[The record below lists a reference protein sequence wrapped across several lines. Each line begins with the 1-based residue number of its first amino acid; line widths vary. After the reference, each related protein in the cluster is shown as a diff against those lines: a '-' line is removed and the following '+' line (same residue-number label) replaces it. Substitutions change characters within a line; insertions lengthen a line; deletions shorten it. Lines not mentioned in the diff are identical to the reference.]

1 MDDDYQSYLAS
12 DQVYQR
18 TNMPTVGSTSN
29 GTGIRGLNALVS
41 DPAFVSAAS
50 PIRDQMFE
58 DWLKTDLPQI
68 IANVPEN
75 QKPAQIAKAR
85 QLYAQ
90 MVAQPEKAGMLRTV
104 SDDAITFA
112 NAIGD
117 TFASGIR
124 AISPENSVS
133 AGINN
138 ATTWARQNLLSQQA
152 QEEALA
158 RQQRRERADGV
169 LGTLGAEYQ
178 NIKEAPLAYAAE
190 LTGRAAPIVAA
201 SALASAAAPVVG
213 IGAAAAGTAAGLGAG
228 ALTGVGDIRG
238 LRADQ
243 ARTLPFET
251 LMQSPEVQDL
261 ARKGYN
267 EQQIRD
273 YLANE
278 VGWQEGA
285 AAVANALP
293 GGAIGHLAARPATGS
308 LVGKVLSGPVGRTLS
323 GRTGSAIENAAL
335 GAVGGGVEGGASGT
349 IQAQYNPATSWQKN
363 ATSGA
368 VLGAVSGGILGTA
381 FGGRSHIN
389 DATDNTP
396 SSSDTTNST
405 VPPAAEATPTADTSA
420 TPAAST
426 SQAAPTAD
434 TSVAPTT
441 SATGEAAAPSSGATK
456 KPKAATPRSYASYI
470 AMNFQAV
477 DGAFPFDTWAQTI
490 ARKPKETN
498 EQYLDRILTGLD
510 KVRNYT
516 EQRKVNRDFTEY
528 AKGRTI
534 ENISNQEV
542 DAATN
547 TFRNYIQ
554 ESLANGAKTPDEV
567 GAFIT
572 SKLDGL
578 SQQSKN
584 VLLRSGTVKDIASSL
599 TDAFAD
605 TGSVQRILE
614 IANKAFNDGTTT
626 DTTAGTSAATGLT
639 TPPPEPVRNTA
650 TPVDTGN
657 NPATGAGGETT
668 VSSGDSGSNPPA
680 ATGAT
685 TSDGTVV
692 TQGNNAA
699 PNGNQSVAAAKPVQR
714 KGRGSRN
721 TSGAEVAPTVD
732 AGADTGEPTSAVT
745 SPVSA
750 EQDGSASTAAVRPEP
765 VQGAGSDANPQA
777 TGQRSSGRSKSAGNT
792 RAVVKRAT
800 PEKAVATTKRKN
812 AATAARTTVR
822 KSTRSKKSSSA
833 TEELNSRIGK
843 LPPKQ
848 KEALDKAATENKAQS
863 TSEFVQQAYASK
875 LTKDKTLWS
884 SLTATVKRAI
894 NNIMKGLA
902 IALAAVSFY
911 HMKPIDVYA
920 NDFYAGRHVIE
931 DVIDPSV
938 NSANSWVLEN
948 GANKGEK
955 YVLADTINHDLY
967 VMNPDGS
974 LVRKVPMMADG
985 STPAKEPHVVQATD
999 GSGRVGV
1006 TELQVDA
1013 KNVAPVD
1020 NHGLVGDAISL
1031 PKDVIRDLGNNFD
1044 GRVFEI
1050 ADAQS
1055 DQAQLTNADADAN
1068 TANQIG
1074 GLAAA
1079 ALPFGFLVGRKRKT
1093 GNLPEGEDGASNFDS
1108 SDSAKPSSSTSPA
1121 TSNIAPEDI
1130 ARAEAVKNSP
1140 NWKTLSKRQKAAADM
1155 TPPSDAEVTAELGKG
1170 IPGAATA
1177 VRQVKNFYKK
1187 VLDYTDKTESRKFR
1201 SPASVD
1207 ELIDFA
1213 QTGELPKA
1221 TPQSRGLT
1229 TISKIKTV
1237 LNDAMEPL
1245 FAATHHS
1252 ESVQRDFAV
1261 GRNKYNAHYTALK
1274 ESVGRLL
1281 NQASVIGRKFGYS
1294 PRKTWDMLNTYTRG
1308 YVADD
1313 MNKATY
1319 ARYQR
1324 TIKRITAEIPEIKKA
1339 IQNDEEGAIGRL
1351 DRALKELEEA
1361 KLWTQDY
1368 RKYNNVVRKELP
1380 LDAEADARKARFA
1393 GGITSAEARAI
1404 LNGKEIAALA
1414 PEFKPIVDE
1423 MLGFIREAVDAA
1435 VKAGVMSEE
1444 EAREYIANGK
1454 YVPTTGHM
1462 DADTSIPNAISW
1474 MGRTDRTRDGR
1485 ISLAD
1490 NPVMTIVAK
1499 AANIHY
1505 RADMANFY
1513 NNLLQ
1518 HGKDWGFTVRRS
1530 SAETPPEGMVM
1541 VTRAEQRKDGT
1552 GVTQRY
1558 IIGNDDNPEAMSA
1571 LTGRNIR
1578 YQTNAVLRR
1587 AAQWTFGFSYLVTRA
1602 VLAFAFPNGFRDIGE
1617 RATNIYAQNINHVNV
1632 KPGMLTVDAYKYY
1645 APSIKTAFK
1654 YLQMR
1659 GRGEEIPATGDIANL
1674 HRLFQEGGVMTR
1686 NTALR
1691 NSLEGHISQMR
1702 PLNRFLGGVHK
1713 TYDMLNL
1720 WNETFETAASYSI
1733 YRALRKQGVDEAN
1746 AAATTLQAMDLNQR
1760 GTAAPF
1766 LNVLYPFF
1774 STRMAGAANIARSLS
1789 TLRGKALFA
1798 TQVAGAIALYSL
1810 AEALA
1815 GDEKDEAGNNAIDQ
1829 LTDTQI
1835 ARSIPLFTGSG
1846 ILRIPV
1852 PYGLP
1857 YIAWNLGTAIVRY
1870 KNGRQNGRESAEQ
1883 VLQSVI
1889 DETVPAGSPPP
1900 VSISQDP
1907 FFYAV
1912 TTMTPQFLRNFMNIA
1927 AGKNDFGQTLNKPYM
1942 DATVPRYMQG
1952 KTSTEDFWKT
1962 AATYVGPIKDMT
1974 PEEVRELARFIIP
1987 PISSIVRD
1995 MEEGF
2000 NDEGTPMVAGAA
2012 QVLGIPRLYTQQK
2025 NALNNVYFPALA
2037 RAQQLQQ
2044 SYVAKY
2050 GKIPTA
2056 EESGIRSAQDRHEMW
2071 LQQIPMSA
2079 HDENIIRALFDNET
2093 MRAKSG
2099 QYKMDD
2105 DDIKRIFLR
2114 QVGNAI

>member
-1 MDDDYQSYLAS
+1 
-12 DQVYQR
+12 
-18 TNMPTVGSTSN
+18 MPTAGSMTN
-29 GTGIRGLNALVS
+29 GTGIRGLDALIS

-50 PIRDQMFE
+50 PIREEMFNQ
-58 DWLKTDLPQI
+58 WLKTDLPYI
-68 IANVPEN
+68 IAGLPEN
-75 QKPAQIAKAR
+75 QKPGAIATAKR
-85 QLYAQ
+85 LYDER
-90 MVAQPEKAGMLRTV
+90 VTQPEKAGMFRTI

-112 NAIGD
+112 NAAGD
-117 TFASGIR
+117 TVASGLR
-124 AISPENSVS
+124 AISPENSFS

-138 ATTWARQNLLSQQA
+138 ATSWARQNLLSEQA

-169 LGTLGAEYQ
+169 LGTIGAEYE
-178 NIKEAPLAYAAE
+178 NIKEAPIAYLSE
-190 LTGRAAPIVAA
+190 LGGRVAPIAAA
-201 SALASAAAPVVG
+201 SAIGTAAAPVIG
-213 IGAAAAGTAAGLGAG
+213 IGGAVAGTAAGLGAG
-228 ALTGVGDIRG
+228 ALTGVGDVRG

-261 ARKGYN
+261 AKQGYS
-267 EQQIRD
+267 EQEIRNR
-273 YLANE
+273 LANE
-278 VGWQEGA
+278 MGWQEGVA
-285 AAVANALP
+285 AAANAIP
-293 GGAIGHLAARPATGS
+293 GGAVGRLVAKPATGS
-308 LVGKVLSGPVGRTLS
+308 IVGKVLSGPIGKTLS
-323 GRTGSAIENAAL
+323 GRTGSAIENAAI
-335 GAVGGGVEGGASGT
+335 GALGGGVEGGASAT
-349 IQAQYNPATSWQKN
+349 IQAEYNPAISWQKN

-368 VLGAVSGGILGTA
+368 VLGAVSGGVLGA
-381 FGGRSHIN
+381 AAGGRSRVGELSN
-389 DATDNTP
+389 DAP
-396 SSSDTTNST
+396 SSSGVSEASTST
-405 VPPAAEATPTADTSA
+405 VPPTGDATVSPTVGTEKSA
-420 TPAAST
+420 GSN
-426 SQAAPTAD
+426 
-434 TSVAPTT
+434 TT
-441 SATGEAAAPSSGATK
+441 N
-456 KPKAATPRSYASYI
+456 KPKAATVRSYASYI
-470 AMNFQAV
+470 AMNFQAA
-477 DGAFPFDTWAQTI
+477 DGSRPFDTWAETVV
-490 ARKPKETN
+490 RKPKETN
-498 EQYLDRILTGLD
+498 EQYLDRILAGLD
-510 KVRNYT
+510 KIRSYT
-516 EQRKVNRDFTEY
+516 EQRKVNLDFSEY
-528 AKGRTI
+528 AKGRTL

-542 DAATN
+542 DVATN

-554 ESLANGAKTPDEV
+554 ESLANGAKTPQEV
-567 GAFIT
+567 GQFIT
-572 SKLDGL
+572 SKLAGL
-578 SQQSKN
+578 SQPSKD

-599 TDAFAD
+599 TDAFSD
-605 TGSVQRILE
+605 TNSVAAILE
-614 IANKAFNDGTTT
+614 LANKAFNDGTTT
-626 DTTAGTSAATGLT
+626 PRELTPAPKPIPPAEPVGDTITRANTGDNPTAGTA
-639 TPPPEPVRNTA
+639 
-650 TPVDTGN
+650 
-657 NPATGAGGETT
+657 GETV
-668 VSSGDSGSNPPA
+668 VSSSDSGSNPPA
-680 ATGAT
+680 AAST
-685 TSDGTVV
+685 TASDGTVISE
-692 TQGNNAA
+692 GNNAA
-699 PNGNQSVAAAKPVQR
+699 PDGGQPIAAAEPVQR
-714 KGRGSRN
+714 KGRGTRNASRAKA
-721 TSGAEVAPTVD
+721 TPPVD
-732 AGADTGEPTSAVT
+732 AGTSTGEPASAVA
-745 SPVSA
+745 SPVPA
-750 EQDGSASTAAVRPEP
+750 EQDGSASTAAVRPEQ
-765 VQGAGSDANPQA
+765 VQGAGSDANTQA
-777 TGQRSSGRSKSAGNT
+777 AGKRSSGRSKSTGNART
-792 RAVVKRAT
+792 VVKRAA

-812 AATAARTTVR
+812 SAAAARTTVR
-822 KSTRSKKSSSA
+822 KSTRAKKESGA
-833 TEELNSRIGK
+833 TEELNGRIAK

-848 KEALDKAATENKAQS
+848 KEALDKAATENKSQS

-911 HMKPIDVYA
+911 HMKPVDA
-920 NDFYAGRHVIE
+920 SAHDFYSTRHVIE
-931 DVIDPSV
+931 NVIDPSV

-948 GANKGEK
+948 DANNGKK

-985 STPAKEPHVVQATD
+985 STPVKEPHVVQATD
-999 GSGRVGV
+999 GSGKVGV

-1013 KNVAPVD
+1013 KNITPID

-1031 PKDVIRDLGNNFD
+1031 PKDVVRDLGNNFD
-1044 GRVFEI
+1044 GKIFEV

-1055 DQAQLTNADADAN
+1055 DQATLTSADEDAN

-1093 GNLPEGEDGASNFDS
+1093 GNLPEGEDGPSDADLSAPAEPSPSTS
-1108 SDSAKPSSSTSPA
+1108 SDK
-1121 TSNIAPEDI
+1121 SNVPPEDI
-1130 ARAEAVKNSP
+1130 ARAEALKNSP
-1140 NWKTLSKRQKAAADM
+1140 NWNKLSKHQKEAADM
-1155 TPPSDAEVTAELGKG
+1155 TPPTDAEVSAELGKG
-1170 IPGAATA
+1170 IPGAATT

-1213 QTGELPKA
+1213 QTGKLPKA

-1252 ESVQRDFAV
+1252 EAVQRDFAV

-1294 PRKTWDMLNTYTRG
+1294 PRKTWDLLNTYTRG

-1313 MNKATY
+1313 MNKALY
-1319 ARYQR
+1319 AHYQR
-1324 TIKRITAEIPEIKKA
+1324 IIERRNAELPEIKKA
-1339 IQNDEEGAIGRL
+1339 IKNNEEGAIGRL
-1351 DRALKELEEA
+1351 DRALKDLEEA
-1361 KLWTQDY
+1361 ELWTKDY
-1368 RKYNNVVRKELP
+1368 KKYNNVVRKELP
-1380 LDAEADARKARFA
+1380 LDVEGDARKARFA

-1404 LNGKEIAALA
+1404 LNGKEIVALA

-1423 MLGFIREAVDAA
+1423 MLGFIHTALTAA
-1435 VKAGVMSEE
+1435 VEAGVISKE
-1444 EAREYIANGK
+1444 EAIEIIANGK

-1474 MGRTDRTRDGR
+1474 MGRADRTRDGR
-1485 ISLAD
+1485 ITLAD

-1499 AANIHY
+1499 AANFYY
-1505 RADMANFY
+1505 RADMAEFY
-1513 NNLLQ
+1513 NNLITN
-1518 HGKDWGFTVRRS
+1518 GKNWGFTIRRT
-1530 SAETPPEGMVM
+1530 SAEAAPEGMTM
-1541 VTRAEQRKDGT
+1541 ATRAEINKEGKE
-1552 GVTQRY
+1552 VTQRY
-1558 IIGNDDNPEAMSA
+1558 LIGKDEDPEAMAA
-1571 LTGRNIR
+1571 LTGRNIQ
-1578 YQTNAVLRR
+1578 YQTNSVLRR

-1617 RATNIYAQNINHVNV
+1617 RTVNIYSQNINHTNV
-1632 KPGMLTVDAYKYY
+1632 KPGKLTVDAYGYY

-1659 GRGEEIPATGDIANL
+1659 GRGEEIPATGDIADL

-1720 WNETFETAASYSI
+1720 WNETFETAASYSV
-1733 YRALRKQGVDEAN
+1733 YRALRKQGVDEAT

-1766 LNVLYPFF
+1766 LNVLFPFF

-1789 TLRGKALFA
+1789 TMRGKALFA
-1798 TQVAGAIALYSL
+1798 TMAASSIILYGL

-1857 YIAWNLGTAIVRY
+1857 YIAWNLGTSIARY
-1870 KNGRQNGRESAEQ
+1870 WKGRQTSREAAEQ

-1912 TTMTPQFLRNFMNIA
+1912 TTMTPQFLRNFVNIA
-1927 AGKNDFGQTLNKPYM
+1927 AGKNDFGQSLNKNYM

-2000 NDEGTPMVAGAA
+2000 NDEGTPMMAGAA
-2012 QVLGIPRLYTQQK
+2012 QILGIPRIYTEQK

-2037 RAQQLQQ
+2037 RAQRLQQ

-2050 GKIPTA
+2050 GDVPSA
-2056 EESGIRSAQDRHEMW
+2056 EETGIRNNQQRHEMW
-2071 LQQIPMSA
+2071 LQQIPMNP
-2079 HDENIIRALFDNET
+2079 HDEIIIRALFDNET
-2093 MRAKSG
+2093 ERAKSG
-2099 QYKMDD
+2099 QCKIDD
-2105 DDIKRIFLR
+2105 DDIKREFLR
-2114 QVGNAI
+2114 QVGNAT

>member
-12 DQVYQR
+12 DHVYQR
-18 TNMPTVGSTSN
+18 TNMPTAGSTTN
-29 GTGIRGLNALVS
+29 GTGIRGLDALIS

-50 PIRDQMFE
+50 PIREEMFNQ
-58 DWLKTDLPQI
+58 WLKTDFPYI
-68 IANVPEN
+68 IAGLPEN
-75 QKPAQIAKAR
+75 QKPGAIATAKR
-85 QLYAQ
+85 LYDER
-90 MVAQPEKAGMLRTV
+90 VTQPEKAGMLRTV

-117 TFASGIR
+117 TVASGVR
-124 AISPENSVS
+124 AISPESS
-133 AGINN
+133 IASGINN
-138 ATTWARQNLLSQQA
+138 ATTWARQNLLSEQA

-190 LTGRAAPIVAA
+190 LTGRMAPIAAA
-201 SALASAAAPVVG
+201 SALATAAAPVVG

-267 EQQIRD
+267 EQEIRD

-293 GGAIGHLAARPATGS
+293 GGAIGRLAARPATGS
-308 LVGKVLSGPVGRTLS
+308 LVGKVLSGSVGRTLS

-349 IQAQYNPATSWQKN
+349 IQAEYNPAASWQKN

-381 FGGRSHIN
+381 LGGRSHIN
-389 DATDNTP
+389 DATDNT
-396 SSSDTTNST
+396 SSRSDTYSST
-405 VPPAAEATPTADTSA
+405 VPPTSQATSTTDTS
-420 TPAAST
+420 
-426 SQAAPTAD
+426 AAPTAS
-434 TSVAPTT
+434 T
-441 SATGEAAAPSSGATK
+441 TGEAAGTSKSSGATK

-490 ARKPKETN
+490 VRKPKETN

-516 EQRKVNRDFTEY
+516 EQRKVNRDFSEY

-554 ESLANGAKTPDEV
+554 ESLANGAKTPDDV

-605 TGSVQRILE
+605 TDSVQRILE

-626 DTTAGTSAATGLT
+626 DTTAGASTAAGLT

-668 VSSGDSGSNPPA
+668 VSSSDSGGNPPA
-680 ATGAT
+680 ATSAT
-685 TSDGTVV
+685 ASDGAVIAE
-692 TQGNNAA
+692 GNNAA
-699 PNGNQSVAAAKPVQR
+699 PNSNQPVATAKSVQR

-721 TSGAEVAPTVD
+721 ASGAEVAPTVD
-732 AGADTGEPTSAVT
+732 AGTDTGEPASAVA
-745 SPVSA
+745 SPVPA
-750 EQDGSASTAAVRPEP
+750 EQDGSASTAAVRPEQ
-765 VQGAGSDANPQA
+765 VQGAGSDANTQA
-777 TGQRSSGRSKSAGNT
+777 AGKRSSGRSKSAGNT
-792 RAVVKRAT
+792 RAVVKRPA

-812 AATAARTTVR
+812 VAATARTTVR

-833 TEELNSRIGK
+833 TEELNSRIAK

-875 LTKDKTLWS
+875 LTKDKTLWG

-911 HMKPIDVYA
+911 HMKPVDVYA

-948 GANKGEK
+948 DANNGRK

-999 GSGRVGV
+999 GSGKVGV

-1013 KNVAPVD
+1013 KNVTPVD

-1031 PKDVIRDLGNNFD
+1031 PKDIIRDLGNNFD
-1044 GRVFEI
+1044 GRIFEI

-1055 DQAQLTNADADAN
+1055 DQAQLTNADSDVNA
-1068 TANQIG
+1068 ANQIG

-1093 GNLPEGEDGASNFDS
+1093 GNLPEGEDGASNVDS

-1155 TPPSDAEVTAELGKG
+1155 TPPSDVEVTAELGKG
-1170 IPGAATA
+1170 IPGAATT

-1252 ESVQRDFAV
+1252 EAVQRDFAV

-1294 PRKTWDMLNTYTRG
+1294 PRKTWDLLNTYTRG

-1313 MNKATY
+1313 MNKALY
-1319 ARYQR
+1319 AHYQR
-1324 TIKRITAEIPEIKKA
+1324 IIERRNAGIPDIKKA
-1339 IQNDEEGAIGRL
+1339 IKNNEEGAIGRL
-1351 DRALKELEEA
+1351 DRALKDLEEA
-1361 KLWTQDY
+1361 KLWTKDY
-1368 RKYNNVVRKELP
+1368 EKYNNVVRKELP
-1380 LDAEADARKARFA
+1380 LDVEGDARKARFA

-1404 LNGKEIAALA
+1404 LNGKEIVPLT
-1414 PEFKPIVDE
+1414 PYFKPIVDE
-1423 MLGFIREAVDAA
+1423 MLGFIHKALTAA
-1435 VKAGVMSEE
+1435 VEAGVISKE
-1444 EAREYIANGK
+1444 EAIEIIANGK

-1474 MGRTDRTRDGR
+1474 MGRADRTRDGR
-1485 ISLAD
+1485 ITLAD

-1499 AANIHY
+1499 AANFYY
-1505 RADMANFY
+1505 RADMAEFY
-1513 NNLLQ
+1513 NNLITN
-1518 HGKDWGFTVRRS
+1518 GKNWGFTIRRT
-1530 SAETPPEGMVM
+1530 SAEAAPEGMTM
-1541 VTRAEQRKDGT
+1541 ATRAEINKEGKE
-1552 GVTQRY
+1552 VTQRY
-1558 IIGNDDNPEAMSA
+1558 LIGKDEDPEAMAA
-1571 LTGRNIR
+1571 LTGRNIQ

-1617 RATNIYAQNINHVNV
+1617 RTVNIYSQNINHVNV
-1632 KPGMLTVDAYKYY
+1632 KPGMLTVNAYQYY

-1654 YLQMR
+1654 YLRMR
-1659 GRGEEIPATGDIANL
+1659 GRGEEIPATGDIADL

-1720 WNETFETAASYSI
+1720 WNETFETAASYSV
-1733 YRALRKQGVDEAN
+1733 YRALRKQGVDEAT

-1766 LNVLYPFF
+1766 LNVLFPFF

-1789 TLRGKALFA
+1789 TMRGKALFA
-1798 TQVAGAIALYSL
+1798 TMAASSIILYGL

-1857 YIAWNLGTAIVRY
+1857 YIAWNLGTSIVRY
-1870 KNGRQNGRESAEQ
+1870 LNGRQTSREAAEQ

-1912 TTMTPQFLRNFMNIA
+1912 TTMTPQFLRNFVNIA
-1927 AGKNDFGQTLNKPYM
+1927 AGKNDFGQSLNKNYM

-2000 NDEGTPMVAGAA
+2000 NDEGKPMMAGAA

-2037 RAQQLQQ
+2037 RAQRLQQ

-2050 GKIPTA
+2050 GDVPSA
-2056 EESGIRSAQDRHEMW
+2056 EETGIRNNQQRHEMW
-2071 LQQIPMSA
+2071 LQQIPMNP
-2079 HDENIIRALFDNET
+2079 HDEIIIRALFDNET
-2093 MRAKSG
+2093 ERAKSG
-2099 QYKMDD
+2099 QFKIDD
-2105 DDIKRIFLR
+2105 DDIKREFLR
-2114 QVGNAI
+2114 RVGNAT

>member
-1 MDDDYQSYLAS
+1 
-12 DQVYQR
+12 
-18 TNMPTVGSTSN
+18 MPSAGTQTADGTS
-29 GTGIRGLNALVS
+29 IRGLDALIS
-41 DPAFVSAAS
+41 DPTFVSAAS
-50 PIRDQMFE
+50 PIREEMFNQ
-58 DWLKTDLPQI
+58 WLKTDLPYI
-68 IANVPEN
+68 IAGLPEN
-75 QKPAQIAKAR
+75 QKAGAVATAKR
-85 QLYAQ
+85 LYDER
-90 MVAQPEKAGMLRTV
+90 VTQPEKAGMFRTI

-112 NAIGD
+112 NAAGD
-117 TFASGIR
+117 TVASGLR

-138 ATTWARQNLLSQQA
+138 ATSWTRQNLLSEQA

-158 RQQRRERADGV
+158 RQQRRDRADGV

-190 LTGRAAPIVAA
+190 LTGRMAPIAAA
-201 SALASAAAPVVG
+201 SALATAAAPVVG
-213 IGAAAAGTAAGLGAG
+213 VGAAAAGTAAGLGAG

-238 LRADQ
+238 LRAEQ

-261 ARKGYN
+261 AKQGYN

-273 YLANE
+273 YLANQ

-285 AAVANALP
+285 AAAANAIP
-293 GGAIGHLAARPATGS
+293 GGAVGRLVAKPATGS
-308 LVGKVLSGPVGRTLS
+308 LVGKVLSGSVGRTLA
-323 GRTGSAIENAAL
+323 GRTGSAIENATL

-349 IQAQYNPATSWQKN
+349 IQAQYNPAASWQKN

-381 FGGRSHIN
+381 LGGRSRV
-389 DATDNTP
+389 DQPTDRSP
-396 SSSDTTNST
+396 SSSDTSTTSGST
-405 VPPAAEATPTADTSA
+405 VPLTVKTTATDT
-420 TPAAST
+420 T
-426 SQAAPTAD
+426 AAPTAD
-434 TSVAPTT
+434 TTAAPTADT
-441 SATGEAAAPSSGATK
+441 TAAPTADTTAKSSSSTN

-477 DGAFPFDTWAQTI
+477 DGSRPFDTWAETVV
-490 ARKPKETN
+490 RKPKETN
-498 EQYLDRILTGLD
+498 ENYLDRVLTGLD

-516 EQRKVNRDFTEY
+516 EQRKVNLDFSEY

-534 ENISNQEV
+534 ENISQQEV
-542 DAATN
+542 DVSTN
-547 TFRNYIQ
+547 VFRNYIQ
-554 ESLANGAKTPDEV
+554 ESLANGAKTPQEV
-567 GAFIT
+567 GQFIT
-572 SKLDGL
+572 SKLAGL
-578 SQQSKN
+578 SQPSKD
-584 VLLRSGTVKDIASSL
+584 VLLRSGTVKDIAGSL
-599 TDAFAD
+599 NDAFSD
-605 TGSVQRILE
+605 INSVQAILE
-614 IANKAFNDGTTT
+614 IANKAFNDGTTAAPRKLT
-626 DTTAGTSAATGLT
+626 PAPKPVPVTEPVGDTITGVNTGDNPTAGTT
-639 TPPPEPVRNTA
+639 
-650 TPVDTGN
+650 
-657 NPATGAGGETT
+657 GETV
-668 VSSGDSGSNPPA
+668 VSGSDSSSNPPA
-680 ATGAT
+680 AASTAA
-685 TSDGTVV
+685 SDGAIIAE
-692 TQGNNAA
+692 GNNAA
-699 PNGNQSVAAAKPVQR
+699 PDGGQSIAAAKPVQR

-721 TSGAEVAPTVD
+721 ASRAEATPPID
-732 AGADTGEPTSAVT
+732 AGASTGEPASAVAR
-745 SPVSA
+745 PIA
-750 EQDGSASTAAVRPEP
+750 PEQNGSANAATVRPEP
-765 VQGAGSDANPQA
+765 VQGAGSDANTQA
-777 TGQRSSGRSKSAGNT
+777 TGQRSSGRSKSTGNART
-792 RAVVKRAT
+792 VVKRAA
-800 PEKAVATTKRKN
+800 PEKVVATTKRKN
-812 AATAARTTVR
+812 SAAAARTTVR
-822 KSTRSKKSSSA
+822 KSTRAKKESSA
-833 TEELNSRIGK
+833 TEELNGRIAK

-911 HMKPIDVYA
+911 HMKPVDAVA
-920 NDFYAGRHVIE
+920 HDFYSNRHVIE

-948 GANKGEK
+948 DANNGRK

-999 GSGRVGV
+999 GSGKVGV

-1013 KNVAPVD
+1013 KNITPID

-1031 PKDVIRDLGNNFD
+1031 PKDVVRDLGNNFD
-1044 GRVFEI
+1044 GKIFEV

-1055 DQAQLTNADADAN
+1055 DQATLTSADEDAN
-1068 TANQIG
+1068 MANQIG
-1074 GLAAA
+1074 GVAEA
-1079 ALPFGFLVGRKRKT
+1079 ALPFGFLVRRKRKNET
-1093 GNLPEGEDGASNFDS
+1093 PREGEDGPSNADL
-1108 SDSAKPSSSTSPA
+1108 SAPAEPSSSTSSDK
-1121 TSNIAPEDI
+1121 SNVPPEDI
-1130 ARAEAVKNSP
+1130 ARAEALKNSP
-1140 NWKTLSKRQKAAADM
+1140 NWNKLSKRQKEAADM
-1155 TPPSDAEVTAELGKG
+1155 TPPTDEEVSVELGKG
-1170 IPGAATA
+1170 IPGAATT

-1201 SPASVD
+1201 SPATID
-1207 ELIDFA
+1207 EAIDFA
-1213 QTGELPKA
+1213 QTGQLPEA
-1221 TPQSRGLT
+1221 TPQSRGLSVK
-1229 TISKIKTV
+1229 SKIKTV

-1245 FAATHHS
+1245 FAATGHS

-1281 NQASVIGRKFGYS
+1281 QAASVIGRAHGLS
-1294 PRKTWDMLNTYTRG
+1294 SRKTWDFLNLFGRA
-1308 YVADD
+1308 YVTDD
-1313 MNKATY
+1313 MNKALY
-1319 ARYQR
+1319 AHYQR
-1324 TIKRITAEIPEIKKA
+1324 IIKQRNAEIPEIKKA
-1339 IQNDEEGAIGRL
+1339 IRNNEEDAIGRL
-1351 DRALKELEEA
+1351 DRALKDLEEA
-1361 KLWTQDY
+1361 KLWTKDY
-1368 RKYNNVVRKELP
+1368 EKYNNVVRKELP
-1380 LDAEADARKARFA
+1380 LDVQGDARQARFA

-1404 LNGKEIAALA
+1404 LNGKEIVALT
-1414 PEFKPIVDE
+1414 PEFKPIIDE
-1423 MLGFIREAVDAA
+1423 MLSFVHKALDAA
-1435 VKAGVMSEE
+1435 VEAGVISRD
-1444 EAREYIANGK
+1444 EAIEIIANGK

-1474 MGRTDRTRDGR
+1474 MGRADRTRDGR
-1485 ISLAD
+1485 ITLAD

-1499 AANIHY
+1499 AANLYY
-1505 RADMANFY
+1505 RADMAEFY
-1513 NNLLQ
+1513 NNLIT
-1518 HGKDWGFTVRRS
+1518 HGKGWGFTVRRT
-1530 SAETPPEGMVM
+1530 SAETAPEGMTM
-1541 VTRAEQRKDGT
+1541 ATRAERTKDGT
-1552 GVTQRY
+1552 EKTQRY
-1558 IIGNDDNPEAMSA
+1558 IIGKDDDPEAMAA

-1578 YQTNAVLRR
+1578 YQTNSVLRR

-1617 RATNIYAQNINHVNV
+1617 RTVNIYSQNINHTNV
-1632 KPGMLTVDAYKYY
+1632 KPGKLTVDAYGYY
-1645 APSIKTAFK
+1645 APSIKTSFK
-1654 YLQMR
+1654 YLRMR
-1659 GRGEEIPATGDIANL
+1659 ARGEEIPPTGDIADL

-1702 PLNRFLGGVHK
+1702 PLNRFLGGIHK

-1720 WNETFETAASYSI
+1720 WNETFETAASYSV
-1733 YRALRKQGVDEAN
+1733 YRALRKQGVDEAT

-1789 TLRGKALFA
+1789 TMRGKAAFA
-1798 TQVAGAIALYSL
+1798 TMAASAMALYAL

-1857 YIAWNLGTAIVRY
+1857 YIAWNLGTSILRY
-1870 KNGRQNGRESAEQ
+1870 MHGRQTSREAAEQ

-1889 DETVPAGSPPP
+1889 DEMVPAGSPPP

-1912 TTMTPQFLRNFMNIA
+1912 TTMTPQFLRNFVNIA
-1927 AGKNDFGQTLNKPYM
+1927 AGKNDFGQSLNKNYM
-1942 DATVPRYMQG
+1942 DNTVPRYMQG

-1974 PEEVRELARFIIP
+1974 PEEIRELVRFIIP

-2000 NDEGTPMVAGAA
+2000 NDEGTPMMAGAA
-2012 QVLGIPRLYTQQK
+2012 QVLGVPRLYTQQK

-2037 RAQQLQQ
+2037 RSQQLLQ

-2056 EESGIRSAQDRHEMW
+2056 EESGIRSAQDRHELW
-2071 LQQIPMSA
+2071 LQQIPMNP
-2079 HDENIIRALFDNET
+2079 HDERIIRALFDNET
-2093 MRAKSG
+2093 QRAKSG
-2099 QYKMDD
+2099 KFKIDD
-2105 DDIKRIFLR
+2105 DDIKREFLR
-2114 QVGNAI
+2114 QVGNAT